1 MRFFFACCSSGCC
14 RCHPHASYY
23 YCVILILYERRLEM
37 RVTLVQSCCLRLC
50 EWVREWMTWRCRC

>member
-1 MRFFFACCSSGCC
+1 MRFFFLLTAAPAVVGAI
-14 RCHPHASYY
+14 HMLDY

-37 RVTLVQSCCLRLC
+37 RVTLVQSCCLRLG